1 MFKTGTLTLKLFFTL
16 ALMFL
21 FIACTNIQKK
31 QPCLAIEKNEKEEDN
46 NLKKNILKGDTIAYF
61 NLRRRYFEKG
71 MSSDFLFWALLMSN
85 KYQLQEAYNDVFL
98 CIQEVNKYHSTYDS
112 KNNIFKNLLDKKTID
127 FGIEYINKM
136 SNRDLVNKMLLSN
149 KKDTIIVKRYNYFLI
164 DSGLNKY

>member
-85 KYQLQEAYNDVFL
+85 KYQLQEA
-98 CIQEVNKYHSTYDS
+98 
-112 KNNIFKNLLDKKTID
+112 
-127 FGIEYINKM
+127 
-136 SNRDLVNKMLLSN
+136 LSCFFRQ
-149 KKDTIIVKRYNYFLI
+149 I
-164 DSGLNKY
+164 